1 MQRSINERLS
11 HVDEDFLL
19 AAAQGESSLTA
30 FRDRW
35 FDIFLDLENAVP
47 IKNIEEEV
55 TTTFLKT
62 IAPRVAVLTD
72 HLMEFKTSADAMQS
86 DLDGIFAR
94 FDLNDEHATPLVRND
109 PPSRP
114 NAIPTTQHLAQPSSS
129 PPYIEPAYRWLLQNI
144 HNPYPAKATREEICR
159 QHSYL
164 RKAVDTWFIEA
175 RKRMGWNALRRSRFA
190 NKRVDIV
197 DAATRFFVQP
207 DDKRPLDPNIELEFA
222 SIERRAKDLYSDRF
236 SQSILATK
244 LDVTV
249 KDLTPQMKAQ
259 AQADERRRRQEIQE
273 RHVLAASS
281 YPSPE
286 RSPTQTP
293 EPVTPSPPVEY
304 DGILSTE
311 SAAISRTKRPR
322 YSTPDETIGEN
333 PSKRHRSDAPSP
345 HTTTPSTG
353 LPSPAPSSDEP
364 SFTSSS
370 SQDIS
375 IPIPAPPS
383 SNRKRRLSE
392 SDGSVAPNRPRN
404 LVIGPRMHAVS
415 DPLPVASTLF
425 EASRLDNWFSEN
437 FGIPDTFHADELDDS
452 QHLDVEVFDFST
464 FDTHTSSA
472 TPESLNAV
480 HYYSPHTLQ
489 DESVSALVD
498 QALYSESALE
508 VSTNTFDYNE
518 LFWGPSPEA
527 ALPDQSSIS
536 WYQDPSLLMSQNTS
550 LENHHPSPD
559 AILFPPLDILSP
571 TFDPSTSHFDWG
583 LIAPIMPQEA
593 PADQLHS
600 FEQPFVTQV
609 PFDMFNML
617 NSTSSC
623 VSQLL
628 SQTDKA
634 AKQRKLLEMK
644 EAARRLE
651 EEIAAS

>member
-304 DGILSTE
+304 DG
-311 SAAISRTKRPR
+311 
-322 YSTPDETIGEN
+322 
-333 PSKRHRSDAPSP
+333 
-345 HTTTPSTG
+345 